1 MQFSVRLDR
10 RAETRGFV
18 LRIALITPT
27 ARLDGGVA
35 VHVQR
40 SGDVLRAAGH
50 EVLIVAADTGP
61 AEEALEWPRA
71 EQSESAGAAWLADQ
85 LAERAIEVAHVHG
98 LEDPAVVSALARVC
112 ACVVSA
118 HNWSGCAPG
127 TRYFG
132 AGRECGRRHGPGCVA
147 NMFFRNCNH
156 RLDPRPIIGDY
167 RNAGARLEALGAAH
181 LAIAHSRA
189 VEAHLRMNGVT
200 RTGLV
205 PLPIKV
211 PNGVAPLPPAA
222 RVACIGRLTSVK
234 GVDVLVRAAQ
244 SFEAPIDV
252 CGDGYSRSRLERLAE
267 RLDVA
272 PRIVFHG
279 WCSEATVAAVVDAA
293 RLVVVPSRY
302 PEPFGMVGPE
312 ALARGRPVV
321 ASSTGGVSD
330 WLDDGENG
338 IAVRPGDH
346 VALGRAIAALLNDP
360 VRLEAMARAGRYSVR
375 QRFTD
380 RLHLAA
386 LMSAYEKA
394 LGTFDRRP
402 VRHR

>member
-1 MQFSVRLDR
+1 
-10 RAETRGFV
+10 
-18 LRIALITPT
+18 
-27 ARLDGGVA
+27 VA

-40 SGDVLRAAGH
+40 SGEVLRAAGH
-50 EVLIVAADTGP
+50 EVLIAAADTAP
-61 AEEALEWPRA
+61 EEEALEWPRA
-71 EQSESAGAAWLADQ
+71 EQSGSAGAAWLADR
-85 LAERAIEVAHVHG
+85 LDERAIEVAHVHG
-98 LEDPAVVSALARVC
+98 FEEPALVSALSRVC

-147 NMFFRNCNH
+147 NMLFRNCNH

-167 RNAGARLEALGAAH
+167 RKAGARLEALTAAH
-181 LAIAHSRA
+181 LAVAHSRA

-200 RTGLV
+200 RTALV
-205 PLPIKV
+205 PLPVNV
-211 PNGVAPLPPAA
+211 PSGVAPMPPAP
-222 RVACIGRLTSVK
+222 RVACVGRLTAVK
-234 GVDVLVRAAQ
+234 GVDVLIRAAR

-267 RLDVA
+267 RLGVA
-272 PRIVFHG
+272 HRIAFHG
-279 WCSEATVAAVVDAA
+279 WCSEAAVAAVVDAA
-293 RLVVVPSRY
+293 QLVVVPSRY

-330 WLDDGENG
+330 WLHDGENG
-338 IAVRPGDH
+338 VAVPPGDH
-346 VALGRAIAALLNDP
+346 VALGRAIAALLSDP
-360 VRLEAMARAGRYSVR
+360 VRLQAMARAGRHSVQ

-386 LMSAYEKA
+386 LMSAYERA
-394 LGTFDRRP
+394 LATFDRQPSARG
-402 VRHR
+402 R

>member
-1 MQFSVRLDR
+1 
-10 RAETRGFV
+10 
-18 LRIALITPT
+18 LITPT
-27 ARLDGGVA
+27 GRPDGGVA

-50 EVLIVAADTGP
+50 EVLIAAADTG
-61 AEEALEWPRA
+61 ADAEALEWPRS
-71 EQSESAGAAWLADQ
+71 EQSGSAGAARLADR
-85 LAERAIEVAHVHG
+85 LAERAIEVVHIHG
-98 LEDPAVVSALARVC
+98 LEDPALVSALSRVS

-132 AGRECGRRHGPGCVA
+132 AARECGREHGPGCVA
-147 NMFFRNCNH
+147 NMLFRNCNH

-167 RNAGARLEALGAAH
+167 RKAGARLEALQATH
-181 LAIAHSRA
+181 LAVAHSRA

-205 PLPIKV
+205 PLPISV
-211 PNGVAPLPPAA
+211 PDEVVPLPSAG

-244 SFEAPIDV
+244 SFEVPIDV
-252 CGDGYSRSRLERLAE
+252 CGDGYSRPHLERLAE
-267 RLDVA
+267 RLGLA
-272 PRIVFHG
+272 HRIVFHG

-321 ASSTGGVSD
+321 ASATGGVSD

-338 IAVRPGDH
+338 IAVPPGDH
-346 VALGRAIAALLNDP
+346 VALGGAIAGLLNDP
-360 VRLEAMARAGRYSVR
+360 VRLQAMACAGRRSVQR
-375 QRFTD
+375 RFTD
-380 RLHLAA
+380 RVHLAA
-386 LMSAYEKA
+386 LMSAYEQA
-394 LGTFDRRP
+394 LGTSGRRP
-402 VRHR
+402 SARGR